1 MIGGN
6 RLSLTLTLFQNG
18 DSPIRLPAITAG
30 GSQAVFF
37 KVNTLGEESFLNDV
51 KDLLEEFWRSKMF
64 FGWFDAIF
72 SFIFPILFLLFP
84 ILFLLFIGMFFFAL
98 ISNLRTWN
106 KNNHS
111 PRLTVPATVVA
122 KRTDVSHSSSA
133 NAGDMS
139 GAHGYD
145 TSTFTSYYVTFQVES
160 GDRMEFEVDGSDYGL
175 LVQGDIGKLSFQG
188 TRYLGFERN

>member
-1 MIGGN
+1 
-6 RLSLTLTLFQNG
+6 
-18 DSPIRLPAITAG
+18 
-30 GSQAVFF
+30 
-37 KVNTLGEESFLNDV
+37 
-51 KDLLEEFWRSKMF
+51 MF

-72 SFIFPILFLLFP
+72 SFIFP

-145 TSTFTSYYVTFQVES
+145 TSTFTSYYVTFQVEWEYQVCILIYGGAS
-160 GDRMEFEVDGSDYGL
+160 YAQTAQQLGISVKSVDNALQRARRKLHAEGI
-175 LVQGDIGKLSFQG
+175 VQ
-188 TRYLGFERN
+188 